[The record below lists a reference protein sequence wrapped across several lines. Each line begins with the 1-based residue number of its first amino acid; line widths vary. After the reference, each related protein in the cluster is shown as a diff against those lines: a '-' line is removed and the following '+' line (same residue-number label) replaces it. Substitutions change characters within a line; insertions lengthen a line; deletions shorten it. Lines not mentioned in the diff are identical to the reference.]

1 MKHVA
6 LIGSEGYIGSAVKM
20 KLLNTG
26 AKVTGIDLDLYGS
39 NGDEK
44 VKVTEG
50 YSLKRCDYRNYSVMR
65 KIFENCDEVILM
77 GGLVGDPA
85 CAFDTDTTIDLNYS
99 STVVLANIAKSVGV
113 KKFIF
118 MSSCSVYGQQS
129 GIASEDAVPN
139 PVSLY
144 AETKL
149 NSERQLIGLNDENFM
164 LRILRFSTIY
174 GVSTRFRLD
183 LVANLLTYKAIST
196 GEVTVFNGSQWRPM
210 LHVEDAAKAVVLAS
224 ENETFF
230 AQPIFNVGSDGENYQ
245 IKQIGKMVS
254 EAVPGSEIIESQVA
268 EDPRSYSV
276 SFDKIKEL
284 LNFSPDWDLRKGIL
298 QVKSY
303 ILENEDMIKQM
314 STSNIDFLKERGTVD
329 FDALTPRFSYR

>member
-1 MKHVA
+1 MKHVV
-6 LIGSEGYIGSAVKM
+6 LIGSEGYIGSAVKI

-26 AKVTGIDLDLYGS
+26 VKVTGVDLDLYGS
-39 NGDEK
+39 NDDAK
-44 VKVTEG
+44 AKVTER
-50 YSLKRCDYRNYSVMR
+50 YSLKCFDYRNYSEIR
-65 KIFENCDEVILM
+65 SIFENCDEVILM

-99 STVVLANIAKSVGV
+99 STIVLANIAKSVGV

-118 MSSCSVYGQQS
+118 MSSCSVYGQQT
-129 GIASEDAVPN
+129 GIASEESIPN

-149 NSERQLIGLNDENFM
+149 NSERQLLSLNDENFK

-174 GVSTRFRLD
+174 GVSARFRLD

-196 GEVTVFNGSQWRPM
+196 GEITVFNGSQWRPM

-230 AQPIFNVGSDGENYQ
+230 EQPVFNVGSDAENYQ
-245 IKQIGKMVS
+245 IINIGKIVS
-254 EAVPGSEIIESQVA
+254 EVVPGSDIIESQVA

-276 SFDKIKEL
+276 SFEKITKT
-284 LNFSPDWDLRKGIL
+284 LNFLPDWSLRKGIIQIKNYVL
-298 QVKSY
+298 D
-303 ILENEDMIKQM
+303 NEDLINQM

-329 FDALTPRFSYR
+329 FDALTPRFKYR